1 MNDLISNI
9 GQPPM
14 YSICKLLSLSL
25 FTCIA
30 HSKEVHYEI
39 IHYIRKDFTVI
50 SRYLNK
56 IFVTFP
62 IPKSGHDYSLF
73 HSSTIVF
80 FGRYTVI
87 FPMLKR
93 FFSPMFG

>member
-62 IPKSGHDYSLF
+62 IPISEHDYSLF
-73 HSSTIVF
+73 H
-80 FGRYTVI
+80 I
-87 FPMLKR
+87 FR
-93 FFSPMFG
+93 Q